1 MEAGIQGV
9 EFLAFLNGVEIVWLL
24 AAILV
29 LFGARFLDGA
39 GRRFTFVPRSR
50 LDEEAEEAG
59 RSVGGIAGAPG
70 FQPITA
76 ENEVA
81 EIYDPG
87 AIRDPVRERL
97 NRFWRRAVQLRD
109 WMRKIFERIGMMMG
123 QKRRVRFF

>member
-1 MEAGIQGV
+1 MDGSVQGL
-9 EFLAFLNGVEIVWLL
+9 EFLAFLNGGEIIALL
-24 AAILV
+24 AVILI
-29 LFGARFLDGA
+29 LFGARSLDGA
-39 GRRFTFVPRSR
+39 GRRFTFVPRVR

-87 AIRDPVRERL
+87 AIRDPAREWV
-97 NRFWRRAVQLRD
+97 NRFWRRVVAIWVWL
-109 WMRKIFERIGMMMG
+109 
-123 QKRRVRFF
+123 RRVLIGQ